1 LLDRQV
7 CFIYK
12 GLKTLYSSN
21 TAKVGVKHQS
31 INQSMQFVFR
41 LLTKSPYSE

>member
-1 LLDRQV
+1 LFNRQV

-12 GLKTLYSSN
+12 GLKTLYSN

-31 INQSMQFVFR
+31 INQPMKFVLR
-41 LLTKSPYSE
+41 LFTTSPYYEY